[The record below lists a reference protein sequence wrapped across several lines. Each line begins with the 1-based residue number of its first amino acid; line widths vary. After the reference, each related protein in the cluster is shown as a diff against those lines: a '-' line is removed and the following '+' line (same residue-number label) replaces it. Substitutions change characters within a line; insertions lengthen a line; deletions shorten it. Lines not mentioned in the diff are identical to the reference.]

1 MFTGTLHADVLLPGD
16 SRTLKVKRGYVKPVL
31 AALRK
36 LEVSAAEVG
45 QTDKYG
51 RVAIGMAVVSGSS
64 SHIGEVLDECE
75 RLIAN
80 RPELELLAVQ
90 RRLHHYE
97 D

>member
-45 QTDKYG
+45 ATEKYG
-51 RVAIGMAVVSGSS
+51 RVEFGVAVVSGSAS
-64 SHIGEVLDECE
+64 QISVVLDECE
-75 RLIAN
+75 RLLVD

-90 RRLHHYE
+90 RRLYHYE